1 MNWIFPALIV
11 VSVLAAAFT
20 GTMQQVG
27 EASISSAKGA
37 VDLALN
43 LAGQMTLWLGLL
55 GVLREAGLVAL
66 FARGLRPVMRR
77 LFPGVPAEHPAMG
90 SMIMNIAANMLGLGN
105 AATPFGLKAMGELNT
120 LNPRPGVATDSMAL
134 FLAINTTGIAVL
146 PLSAVAVRA
155 ALGSKNPAGIIVPTL
170 LTTFCATLAAVAAA
184 RLFQGLPWFSADR
197 YPAAAEATS
206 AAPVVAP
213 APVAPVSPPG
223 SPAKLAVM
231 IGVGLALAWALERLV
246 VGQLATASGFE
257 VFKLVMSSWVLPGL
271 ILSVVALGFGR
282 GVKVYEAFIASAK
295 EGFATAVSVIPFL
308 VGMLV
313 AIGMFRASGAMEV
326 MVGALR
332 VVTGPFGFPAEALP
346 MALIRPLSGS
356 GATAVMS
363 ETLKT
368 LGPDSFIGYLVS
380 TINGGT
386 ETTFY
391 VLALYFGAVQVR
403 AMRHTLPA
411 CLVADVAGPIA
422 ALFFCRLFF

>member
-11 VSVLAAAFT
+11 ISVLAAAFT

-55 GVLREAGLVAL
+55 GVLREAGMVSL
-66 FARGLRPVMRR
+66 FARALRPVMKR

-90 SMIMNIAANMLGLGN
+90 SMIMNIAANILGLGN

-197 YPAAAEATS
+197 YPVAAD
-206 AAPVVAP
+206 AAMAVAP
-213 APVAPVSPPG
+213 APAPPAATPAPG
-223 SPAKLAVM
+223 SPAKLALMV
-231 IGVGLALAWALERLV
+231 GVGLALAWALERLV
-246 VGQLATASGFE
+246 VAQLATASGFE
-257 VFKLVMSSWVLPGL
+257 VFKLVMSSWVLPVL

-282 GVKVYEAFIASAK
+282 GVKVYEAFIASAR